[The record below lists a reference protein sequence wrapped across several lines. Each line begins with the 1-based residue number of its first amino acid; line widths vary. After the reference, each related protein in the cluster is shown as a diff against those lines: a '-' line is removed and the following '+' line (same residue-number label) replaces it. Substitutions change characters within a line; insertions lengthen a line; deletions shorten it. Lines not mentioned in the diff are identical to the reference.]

1 MRRTLALCAAAVLL
15 RAAPAAADPNDLD
28 LARLGAPL
36 PSIWQVVDG
45 RLRAAGY
52 LSTPPLSDGDAL
64 RLATESQQR
73 YRLTAL
79 QLGLALSSAVLEP
92 PTTGG
97 PLTFDVALEGGY
109 AQISHDESGRMAAPF
124 GEVVESWPV
133 RGPRPQGLRLAA
145 LHVRKPLP
153 FSFEL
158 GGRFVYVDQSQMGA
172 AQAELRWVVNENWW
186 VLPDFAL
193 RFAYTRLFGQRDL
206 DLHVVDLDAVVGKRF
221 GMGGSA
227 RLTPYGAVRMSL
239 VGARTTPIDFAPTA
253 FCPSACYPDARTPKE
268 QVQATSAP
276 FAEMRFRDHR
286 VLRYALGLDLDA
298 GAFRLG
304 LEAGYQASKRFAA
317 RTDLDA
323 VTLPSSWSGAFRL
336 GLHF

>member
-28 LARLGAPL
+28 LERLGAP
-36 PSIWQVVDG
+36 SSAVWTAIAQ
-45 RLRAAGY
+45 RLGV
-52 LSTPPLSDGDAL
+52 AL
-64 RLATESQQR
+64 ADPERLARESQQR
-73 YRLTAL
+73 YRLTAM
-79 QLGLALSSAVLEP
+79 QLGLALSSALLEA

-109 AQISHDESGRMAAPF
+109 AQVKHDEAGRLAAPF
-124 GEVVESWPV
+124 GPEVESWPV
-133 RGPRPQGLRLAA
+133 RGPRPDALRLPAF
-145 LHVRKPLP
+145 HVRKPLP
-153 FSFEL
+153 FSLEL

-221 GMGGSA
+221 GTGGST
-227 RLTPYGAVRMSL
+227 RLTPYGAVRMSM
-239 VGARTTPIDFAPTA
+239 VGARTTPVDFAPTA
-253 FCPSACYPDARTPKE
+253 GCVAGCYPDRRTPAE
-268 QVQATSAP
+268 VQETSAP
-276 FAEMRFRDHR
+276 FPDMRFRDHR
-286 VLRYALGLDLDA
+286 VLRYALGLELDA
-298 GAFRLG
+298 ASFRLG
-304 LEAGYQASKRFAA
+304 LEGGFQASTRLAA
-317 RTDLDA
+317 RSNLAA
-323 VTLPSSWSGAFRL
+323 VSLPSSWSGAFRL